1 MPAKHAI
8 SQRAWSM
15 YPECH
20 DQVASLLQDDDLT
33 FGFHGNDDPRSSIK
47 EYDTTIMGRFR
58 CENTSCTSDGWSS
71 KKIAI
76 TIRLFQSQRYNARV
90 YHQRCKS
97 CNWVSRPILDDS
109 YAERVVYRLKKWR
122 GIRVETPPLS
132 EGSAKPHQRSLCEG
146 CKNGR
151 CSEQL

>member
-1 MPAKHAI
+1 MPAKQAR
-8 SQRAWSM
+8 SRTTWSM

-20 DQVASLLQDDDLT
+20 DGVASLLEDDDLA
-33 FGFHGNDDPRSSIK
+33 FDFYGNDDTQNSMK

-58 CENTSCTSDGWSS
+58 CENPSCTSNEWLR

-76 TIRLFQSQRYNARV
+76 TIRLFQRQKYNARV

-97 CNWVSRPILDDS
+97 CNWISRPTLDDS

-122 GIRVETPPLS
+122 GIRVETPPRS
-132 EGSAKPHQRSLCEG
+132 GRSDRPHQRSLCEG
-146 CKNGR
+146 CQNGR